1 MAFKLWQDN
10 VDVASIATIPEN
22 GNFKCVG
29 DEFLSKKD
37 PFTYDANILII
48 NDGFSIDLF
57 DGTDWRQITNRGE
70 ITFDPAANLD
80 IGEALEYGKDYF
92 IYMVLDGDT
101 PKLICSLNTTYPN
114 GYTALNSRKIGGF
127 HYGHI
132 RKVSDDGLWVP
143 VDSTGIKFGSSG
155 TKWQNNVTVGIVP
168 NSVWDLKNRPKT
180 LFGGMAKINK
190 NLWTSIYQVSVAET
204 ITFMESTNGLS
215 VANGKLQ
222 SKYGELPATGT
233 EGLNQYNFNELAQ
246 RQGMRL
252 MNYSEWCAAAFGSP
266 QGEDGSNNYGWTK
279 TSNNARTRTGC
290 QVNTTTGQ
298 RDIIAGVK
306 PYAISAKNIVD
317 CAGNVYEWISD
328 TSLDFS
334 SSTNWDWQ
342 NILGKNQGQAYLPNS
357 TGLRTLDCGGN
368 WNGGTRCGPRAVD
381 GDYYPW
387 NVSVGLGCRFA
398 CDSL

>member
-29 DEFLSKKD
+29 NEFLSKMD
-37 PFTYDANILII
+37 PFAYDANIMII

-92 IYMVLDGDT
+92 IYMVLDGYT

-143 VDSTGIKFGSSG
+143 VDSTGTKFGSSG
-155 TKWQNNVTVGIVP
+155 TKWQDNVTVGIVP
-168 NSVWDLKNRPKT
+168 NSVWDLKNRPRT
-180 LFGGMAKINK
+180 LFGGMVKINK
-190 NLWTSIYQVSVAET
+190 NLWSTIYQVSADEAV
-204 ITFMESTNGLS
+204 TFMNGTNGLS
-215 VANGKLQ
+215 VVEGKLQ
-222 SKYGELPATGT
+222 SKYGELPVTGT

-252 MNYSEWCAAAFGSP
+252 PSYDEWCAVAFGSP

-279 TSNNARTRTGC
+279 TTNTARTRTGC
-290 QVNTTTGQ
+290 QVNTSTGE
-298 RDIIAGVK
+298 RDTISGVK
-306 PYAISAKNIVD
+306 PYAISAKNAVD
-317 CAGNVYEWISD
+317 CVGNVYEW
-328 TSLDFS
+328 TKTMSLDFS
-334 SSTNWDWQ
+334 HSNWAWQ
-342 NILGKNQGQAYLPNS
+342 NVLGANQGQAFLPNDS
-357 TGLRTLDCGGN
+357 GLRALLCGGV
-368 WNGGTRCGPRAVD
+368 WDLGVRCGPRTVD
-381 GDYYPW
+381 GDNFPW
-387 NVSVGLGCRFA
+387 CFGSGFGSRFA

>member
-1 MAFKLWQDN
+1 MALKLWQDN

-37 PFTYDANILII
+37 PFAYEANILII

-143 VDSTGIKFGSSG
+143 VDSTGTKFGSSG
-155 TKWQNNVTVGIVP
+155 TKWQDNVTVGIVP
-168 NSVWDLKNRPKT
+168 NSVWDLKNRPQT

-190 NLWTSIYQVSVAET
+190 NMWASIYIPSVAET
-204 ITFMESTNGLS
+204 ITFMEATNGLS

-252 MNYSEWCAAAFGSP
+252 MSYSEWCAAAFGSP

-279 TSNNARTRTGC
+279 TSNNARARTGC

-298 RDIIAGVK
+298 RDITAGVK

-317 CAGNVYEWISD
+317 CAGNVWEWTSD
-328 TSLDFS
+328 MSLDFS
-334 SSTNWDWQ
+334 STNWNWQ
-342 NILGKNQGQAYLPNS
+342 NVLGKNQGQAYLPNA
-357 TGLRTLDCGGN
+357 TGLHTLVCGGF
-368 WNGGTRCGPRAVD
+368 WYYGVRCGPRTVS
-381 GDYYPW
+381 GNYYPW
-387 NVSVGLGCRFA
+387 YVHTVIGCRLA